1 MPQAMTFNSLR
12 DDVRNYLERGAS
24 AATDPIVYEQIPK
37 LINFAE
43 RRIARDIKIQGF
55 QTVVVTNMVAGESV
69 IPKPDRWRE
78 TISMNVATGSANSN
92 TRTTV
97 FTRGYEYV
105 RAYWPDDTQV
115 GQPVFYC
122 DYDYQHWLF
131 APTPD
136 QNYPIEILYYELPP
150 LLDESQQ
157 QNWLTNY
164 APNALLYGTLLEA
177 TPFLKNDERI
187 PTWLNFYQMAVESLN
202 TEDLKKVIDRSTTRQ
217 EA

>member
-43 RRIARDIKIQGF
+43 RRIAREIKIQGF
-55 QTVVVTNMVAGESV
+55 QTVVTTAMQAGIAV
-69 IPKPDRWRE
+69 IAKPDRWRE
-78 TISMNVATGSANSN
+78 TVSINIGTGAGSN
-92 TRTTV
+92 NRQLL
-97 FTRGYEYV
+97 FTRSYEYC
-105 RAYWPDDTQV
+105 RSYWPDETAT
-115 GQPVFYC
+115 GQPVFYA
-122 DYDYQHWLF
+122 DYNYQHWVF

-136 QNYPIEILYYELPP
+136 VAYPIEIVYYELPQ
-150 LLDESQQ
+150 LLDETNQ
-157 QNWLTNY
+157 QNWLTNF

-187 PTWLNFYQMAVESLN
+187 PVWLNFYKMSIDSLN
-202 TEDLKKVIDRSTTRQ
+202 TEDMKKIIDRSTTRQ

>member
-1 MPQAMTFNSLR
+1 MPQAMTFQSLR

-55 QTVVVTNMVAGESV
+55 QTVVTSTMQTGVAV
-69 IPKPDRWRE
+69 MPKPDRWRE
-78 TISMNVATGSANSN
+78 TISMNVGTGTGSVNRQSL
-92 TRTTV
+92 
-97 FTRGYEYV
+97 FTRSYEYC
-105 RAYWPDDTQV
+105 RTYWPNDEITA
-115 GQPVFYC
+115 QPLFYA
-122 DYDYQHWLF
+122 DYDYQHWIF

-136 QNYPIEILYYELPP
+136 NAYPIEIVYYELPQ
-150 LLDESQQ
+150 LLDETTQ
-157 QNWLTNY
+157 QNWLTNF

-177 TPFLKNDERI
+177 TPFLKNDDRI
-187 PTWLNFYQMAVESLN
+187 PVWLNFYQMAVDSLN
-202 TEDLKKVIDRSTTRQ
+202 TEDIKKMIDRSTTRQ